1 VYAEQERKMYADYF
15 KMKIGIF
22 YEGPLLLVFL
32 RHQGIRSSLG
42 YPRSEAQETSFGAQ
56 AFNARGSRELP
67 EYSLQV
73 DYAIF
78 DSGEMLN

>member
-32 RHQGIRSSLG
+32 RHKGIRSSWG
-42 YPRSEAQETSFGAQ
+42 YS
-56 AFNARGSRELP
+56 
-67 EYSLQV
+67 
-73 DYAIF
+73 
-78 DSGEMLN
+78 